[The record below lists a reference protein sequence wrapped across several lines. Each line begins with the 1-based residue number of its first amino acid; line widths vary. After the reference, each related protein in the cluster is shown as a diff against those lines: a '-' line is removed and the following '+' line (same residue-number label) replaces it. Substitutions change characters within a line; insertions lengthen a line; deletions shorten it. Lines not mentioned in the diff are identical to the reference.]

1 MPLPVLRLADC
12 PAQPWRNG
20 GGTTRELLAWPSADA
35 WALRLSV
42 AEIARDGP
50 FSAFAGVDRWFAVL
64 AGPGVELVWPDH
76 VTALTSASAP
86 LAFDGADPPLAKLLG
101 GASQDL
107 NLMLR
112 RERLRGSLRRATP
125 GLAWHSSAP
134 LRGLYTLS
142 AAQLQRPDAPAQE
155 LPAASLV
162 FSDAAKPGAWSIAR
176 PAQAYWIEA
185 QP

>member
-1 MPLPVLRLADC
+1 M
-12 PAQPWRNG
+12 
-20 GGTTRELLAWPSADA
+20 
-35 WALRLSV
+35 
-42 AEIARDGP
+42 
-50 FSAFAGVDRWFAVL
+50 
-64 AGPGVELVWPDH
+64 
-76 VTALTSASAP
+76 
-86 LAFDGADPPLAKLLG
+86 AFDGADPPLAKLLG

-142 AAQLQRPDAPAQE
+142 AAQLQRPDVPAQE